1 VLVEV
6 SVAELICHELHRDEL
21 TFNHPAYNRIY
32 QQISE
37 GLTQQILY
45 KSSYFM
51 RSEDQEIVKI
61 VSEFESE
68 NYELSHNWLTLKN
81 IETNYEI
88 DKLKSAVMTSIY
100 TFKTDKIQQRIDEI
114 RVTLSTISEDEIA
127 AIEDLLIEQI
137 TLEKVKIAFAEKL
150 GRIILR

>member
-1 VLVEV
+1 
-6 SVAELICHELHRDEL
+6 
-21 TFNHPAYNRIY
+21 
-32 QQISE
+32 
-37 GLTQQILY
+37 
-45 KSSYFM
+45 M
-51 RSEDQEIVKI
+51 RSEDQEIVKT

-100 TFKTDKIQQRIDEI
+100 TFKTDKLQQRIDEI
-114 RVTLSTISEDEIA
+114 RVALGSISEDEITT
-127 AIEDLLIEQI
+127 IEDLLIEQI